1 MDADALKMATLFAD
15 LSAEDRQLAS
25 EHADEATANAGEV
38 LIEQGRW
45 GFDFFVILEG
55 TADVF
60 EGDTRV
66 ASVGP
71 GDVLGE
77 IGVMEGTLR
86 TATVVATTPMK
97 LIVMD
102 GRALR
107 ALSDTHPDIYA
118 ELARLITE
126 RRGS

>member
-1 MDADALKMATLFAD
+1 MDADALKNVTLFAE
-15 LSAEDRQLAS
+15 LTSEDRQLAS
-25 EHADEATANAGEV
+25 QHADEATAETGEV

-55 TADVF
+55 SADVF
-60 EGDTRV
+60 EGDARV

-86 TATVVATTPMK
+86 TATVIATTPMK
-97 LIVMD
+97 LIIMD

>member
-1 MDADALKMATLFAD
+1 MDAKALKNVALFAE
-15 LSAEDRQLAS
+15 LSARDRQFAA
-25 EHADEATANAGEV
+25 EHADEATADSGEV

-45 GFDFFVILEG
+45 GFDFFVILDG

-60 EGDTRV
+60 EGDARV

-86 TATVVATTPMK
+86 TATVVATTPMR

-107 ALSDTHPDIYA
+107 ALSDAHPDIYA

-126 RRGS
+126 RRR